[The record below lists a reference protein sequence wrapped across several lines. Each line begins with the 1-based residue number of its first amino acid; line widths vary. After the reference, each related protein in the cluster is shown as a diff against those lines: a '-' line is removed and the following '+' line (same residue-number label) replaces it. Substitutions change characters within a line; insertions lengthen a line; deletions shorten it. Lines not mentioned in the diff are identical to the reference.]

1 MAVAAGEIRYGVKLK
16 CTTCNSKT
24 VLGGYTQAQRDSL
37 ESATTA
43 AHLAKYPTHAGFS
56 ILKSAHASELTHIFK
71 EKTTRVTSGSLTF
84 VDVDATDATIASG
97 SFTAGKKYYIEVSA
111 QVDIDDISEVARMKV
126 VHGSTDFADSV
137 WAQEPNST
145 SGRLYY
151 NWWTVWTAVSGE
163 AVKLQYA
170 RESGASGQNVVGADQ
185 ITMVAIK
192 LSDDLV
198 ENTDWAYNEVTA
210 TTSLVT
216 TGDSSSNNAAVTIAS
231 PPASSNWLV
240 KTKCRITGTSTTNS
254 TGSRLVRS
262 GEASSTLPQCQLCGE
277 DTTNDMQIY
286 CLSAFYQLSSSNTF
300 TEKGYAVG
308 GNNGTRQSSGVFA
321 FNISKMKQADRLQH
335 STTETA
341 FFLSTTNF
349 GNAINSFTI
358 TPDVT
363 GDWWCYAAMVFDMG
377 STSTTM
383 KNRLTLNTTGGSLT
397 DQPDTQTSDA
407 YVSSAGWAATDEMP
421 WAIQSMENLTTAT
434 EYTITSYASTS
445 FINTVKVDLLNL
457 FAIPMELASTSTPI
471 TKLVPET
478 EAITENVTVWMK
490 HVEAKAETE
499 AITEAVN
506 IRMAHREIK
515 TETEAIT
522 ENVVAKVVMAPRIV
536 NEVENITENVIFR
549 LGRLSV
555 VSETVSVGE
564 NVVVKVNRINP
575 PINETEAITE
585 NVVVKAARVNAPI
598 NETVSIGENIVVKV
612 NRVNP
617 PINETVSIPE
627 QVVVKVSRVN
637 PPVNETEAITEQIV
651 VKAVMAPRIVN
662 ETEAV
667 TENVVYRMNMA
678 KVISETESI
687 LENVVATVKLPA
699 KTINEVEEI
708 TEQVVVKLGLSRVIN
723 ETVAVPENIV
733 VAVRRVNPPI
743 NETVSIGENILVKVN
758 RIEPPVN
765 ETVSIPEQ
773 IVVQVRNVRPPV
785 NETVGITENVIA
797 RLGISRPPIDETV
810 TIPENVVV
818 KVSSTIPPINETV
831 DIGENVVIRMN
842 RITPPVGETVAITE
856 NVVVRADR
864 INPPINET
872 VGITENIVAALGI
885 VRPPINEPVS
895 IPENVVVKLQLAYP
909 MVNEQVSISEATVL
923 FKMDR
928 VNPPVNEIMNIPES
942 VIVRMDRIELVGEQL
957 SVSENIIVKLETPIT
972 KEVNEIVSIS
982 ENVTIKVEEQEIF
995 PAPVPGGGVPIRR
1008 QPLKIT
1014 RKQRVWP
1021 QMSLKTYDPTKYVK
1035 QDRRYDPPTLQEQ
1048 LSAPRTKVRRAF
1060 VGVYDILPLSR
1071 TQQRILEEEKQLEQL
1086 TQTLNET
1093 QELVNVPTLP
1103 TELDKL
1109 LQKTP
1114 QKQKPAKVAKSF
1126 VAKYDIL
1133 SKINKSFT
1141 GKYDKNTLVSK
1152 TFIASYDIKV
1162 FDWGRLQMLQNMR
1175 TLVAAMSAMDD
1186 LESVDDLDVV

>member
-1 MAVAAGEIRYGVKLK
+1 MNDDMNNKNKMRKRRHGYQLVCQTCKSRSNSGGFENPKQFAKIVQEQRRQHHNHDYNIKQSYHAA
-16 CTTCNSKT
+16 
-24 VLGGYTQAQRDSL
+24 
-37 ESATTA
+37 
-43 AHLAKYPTHAGFS
+43 
-56 ILKSAHASELTHIFK
+56 ELTHTFK
-71 EKTTRVTSGSLTF
+71 EKTSRITKLGNTF
-84 VDVDATDATIASG
+84 TDVDATNATIAS
-97 SFTAGKKYYIEVSA
+97 SFFTAGKKYYIEVTA
-111 QVDIDDISEVARMKV
+111 TLDGDNVGNQVLARM
-126 VHGSTDFADSV
+126 VHGSTAFADSS
-137 WAQEPNST
+137 WGFEPNVVAT
-145 SGRLYY
+145 AQMVY

-163 AVKLQYA
+163 AIKLQYNNGS
-170 RESGASGQNVVGADQ
+170 SGGTSGIDQ
-185 ITMVAIK
+185 SSIVCFK
-192 LSDDLV
+192 LSDDLT
-198 ENTDWAYNEVTA
+198 EDTGSGGDWKTNEVTA
-210 TTSLVT
+210 NTTLT
-216 TGDSSSNNAAVTIAS
+216 AGAGDSASNNATITFTPATAS
-231 PPASSNWLV
+231 NIWLIKSKSRWTNALAASFGL
-240 KTKCRITGTSTTNS
+240 TRI
-254 TGSRLVRS
+254 VRS
-262 GEASSTLPQCQLCGE
+262 GEASSTAPFCQITAE
-277 DTTNDMQIY
+277 DATNDEYQASLAMT
-286 CLSAFYQLSSSNTF
+286 LSLGAASNTF
-300 TEKGYAVG
+300 TEKSAAVSGGNITRTHSGIFALNLSKLRNLGQAYADSSVTAITAVG
-308 GNNGTRQSSGVFA
+308 TDIATSPTQ
-321 FNISKMKQADRLQH
+321 IQ
-335 STTETA
+335 TA
-341 FFLSTTNF
+341 S
-349 GNAINSFTI
+349 I
-358 TPDVT
+358 TPGVT
-363 GDWWCYAAMVFDMG
+363 GDVWCQVFMTYDCNNSARVLRFRMQVD
-377 STSTTM
+377 
-383 KNRLTLNTTGGSLT
+383 NT
-397 DQPDTQTSDA
+397 DQPATQTSDNYPLA
-407 YVSSAGWAATDEMP
+407 DPWGSTDEQP
-421 WAIQSMENLTTAT
+421 IAVQSMESL
-434 EYTITSYASTS
+434 ASGSAHT
-445 FINTVKVDLLNL
+445 VDLDCVVSS
-457 FAIPMELASTSTPI
+457 STSTPGARAKLAFAVSMELPA
-471 TKLVPET
+471 TGSALVTLVPET

-490 HVEAKAETE
+490 HVEAKNETE

-515 TETEAIT
+515 NETEAIT

-536 NEVENITENVIFR
+536 NETEAVTENVVFR
-549 LGRLSV
+549 LGRLTV

-564 NVVVKVNRINP
+564 NVVVKMNRI
-575 PINETEAITE
+575 T
-585 NVVVKAARVNAPI
+585 
-598 NETVSIGENIVVKV
+598 
-612 NRVNP
+612 
-617 PINETVSIPE
+617 
-627 QVVVKVSRVN
+627 

-651 VKAVMAPRIVN
+651 VKVVMAPRIVN

-699 KTINEVEEI
+699 KTINEVEAI
-708 TEQVVVKLGLSRVIN
+708 TENVVVKLGLSRVIN

-733 VAVRRVNPPI
+733 VSVRRVNPPI

-842 RITPPVGETVAITE
+842 RITPPVDETVAITE

-909 MVNEQVSISEATVL
+909 TVNEQVSISEATV

-928 VNPPVNEIMNIPES
+928 VNPPVNEIMDIPED

-1141 GKYDKNTLVSK
+1141 GKYDKSTLVSK